1 MISIEKVDPKEL
13 RKVLRVLKTVEPTV
27 TTDLRAKLRTSL
39 AGVAKTVAAEV
50 PREAPLSGLRKQN
63 KWGWRPKGGSVG
75 FTPGTSRVKNATS
88 LVSIRVG
95 YGSKKG
101 TPFGVWIAEH
111 ARNSRSSKGAALIR
125 GLNRRRPMQ
134 GKGGRYAYDKFRRL
148 RPEVVKTATDI
159 LNTTLKTLA
168 KKLR

>member
-1 MISIEKVDPKEL
+1 MIAIEKVDAKEL
-13 RKVLRVLKTVEPTV
+13 RNVLRVLKTVEPT
-27 TTDLRAKLRTSL
+27 TTKDLRAKLRSSL
-39 AGVAKTVAAEV
+39 TGVAKTVAAEV

-63 KWGWRPKGGSVG
+63 KWGWQPKSGSIG
-75 FTPGTSRVKNATS
+75 FTPGTSRKNATS

-101 TPFGVWIAEH
+101 IPFGVWIAEH
-111 ARNSRSSKGAALIR
+111 AINSRSASGAALIR
-125 GLNRRRPMQ
+125 GLNRRRPMK

-159 LNTTLKTLA
+159 LNTTLNDLS
-168 KKLR
+168 KKLK